1 MSDVYNYSAL
11 VNPTDEVL
19 QQEVVTYLKRDDK
32 IMKHV
37 VSRVFFDKDDYI
49 DTMTSEVL
57 YTVK

>member
-1 MSDVYNYSAL
+1 MSDVYNYFAL
-11 VNPTDEVL
+11 VNPNEEVL

-32 IMKHV
+32 IMKQV
-37 VSRVFFDKDDYI
+37 VTRVFFDKDDYV